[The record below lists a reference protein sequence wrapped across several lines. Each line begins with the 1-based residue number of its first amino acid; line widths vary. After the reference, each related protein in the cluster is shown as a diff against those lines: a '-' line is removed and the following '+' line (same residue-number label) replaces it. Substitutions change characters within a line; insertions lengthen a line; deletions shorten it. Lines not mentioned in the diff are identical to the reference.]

1 MPRKY
6 TIGLDY
12 GTNSVRALVV
22 DVGSGE
28 ELGTSVALYPS
39 GKQGILLDS
48 KDPHLA
54 RQNPRD
60 YLDCLTTC
68 VRGALEQAAHASV
81 DPSDVIGIGVDTTG
95 STPIPVDVIGQPLA
109 FDQRFSGNLNAHV
122 WLWKDHTGHV
132 EARRITDTAAA

>member
-22 DVGSGE
+22 DVATGE
-28 ELGTSVALYPS
+28 ELGTSVAPYPS

-60 YLDCLTTC
+60 YLDSPTES
-68 VRGALEQAAHASV
+68 VHGALAQAAHVGV

-95 STPIPVDVIGQPLA
+95 STPIPVDALGQPLA
-109 FDQRFSGNLNAHV
+109 FDQRFSGNLNAQV
-122 WLWKDHTGHV
+122 WL
-132 EARRITDTAAA
+132 